1 MSLPDSFYN
10 TKDFFQ
16 LSLLCLTGSLPL
28 CHTSLQSLMELP
40 DDDIQELAQDAG
52 LGTPGY
58 HKLLDAVQKAR
69 KVHYA

>member
-1 MSLPDSFYN
+1 
-10 TKDFFQ
+10 
-16 LSLLCLTGSLPL
+16 
-28 CHTSLQSLMELP
+28 MELP